1 MTADGV
7 RRLANWSA
15 AERNG
20 NQRPQRYTN
29 VGASLDISAVISTSS
44 AVLRGSNPRK
54 SALSQRQSAAPI
66 PRRGVEP
73 RTY

>member
-1 MTADGV
+1 MIADGV
-7 RRLANWSA
+7 RRPTDWSA
-15 AERNG
+15 AEPNG
-20 NQRPQRYTN
+20 NQRPQCYTN

-44 AVLRGSNPRK
+44 AVLRGRNPRK